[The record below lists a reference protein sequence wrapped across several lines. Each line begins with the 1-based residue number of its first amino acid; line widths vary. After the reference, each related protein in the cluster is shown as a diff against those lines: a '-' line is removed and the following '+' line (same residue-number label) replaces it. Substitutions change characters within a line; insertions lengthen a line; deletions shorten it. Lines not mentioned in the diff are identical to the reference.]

1 MWIEKRVFDTEIPTR
16 LRIGRS
22 DQKLLGFAANL
33 RTYKLSEQDE
43 DLISKFISRVY
54 INKLGERSVDT

>member
-1 MWIEKRVFDTEIPTR
+1 M
-16 LRIGRS
+16 S

-33 RTYKLSEQDE
+33 RTHKLSVQDE

-54 INKLGERSVDT
+54 INKLGKRSVDT